1 MGYESK
7 LYVIS
12 KGCIDRKFGEKTMT
26 YAGIVASFDLCK
38 VGIDFSKYPPTKYF
52 IYAEDGDDETIEDK
66 YGDPLRELT
75 LEEAVKEIEKAMDKE
90 PSYRRWKPCLA
101 MLREF
106 RDANKSEWDNDLA
119 VLHYG
124 Y

>member
-7 LYVIS
+7 LYVIKKS
-12 KGCIDRKFGEKTMT
+12 DLALSSVDDKKKFAE
-26 YAGIVASFDLCK
+26 IVAMFDLCK
-38 VGIDFSKYPPTKYF
+38 VGIDFSKYPPTEHY
-52 IYAEDGDDETIEDK
+52 IYAEGGDEETHEDK

-75 LEEAVKEIEKAMDKE
+75 LEEVVKEIEKAMDKE

-106 RDANKSEWDNDLA
+106 RDTNKSEWGNDLA

>member
-1 MGYESK
+1 MGYESR
-7 LYVIS
+7 LYVINKS
-12 KGCIDRKFGEKTMT
+12 WINRKFGEKTMT
-26 YAGIVASFDLCK
+26 YAEIVASFELCK
-38 VGIDFSKYPPTKYF
+38 VYGIDFAKYPPTKYF
-52 IYAEDGDDETIEDK
+52 IYAEGNDETIEDL

-75 LEEAVKEIEKAMDKE
+75 LEEVVKEIEKAMDKD

-106 RDANKSEWDNDLA
+106 KNANKSEWNNDLA

-124 Y
+124 H